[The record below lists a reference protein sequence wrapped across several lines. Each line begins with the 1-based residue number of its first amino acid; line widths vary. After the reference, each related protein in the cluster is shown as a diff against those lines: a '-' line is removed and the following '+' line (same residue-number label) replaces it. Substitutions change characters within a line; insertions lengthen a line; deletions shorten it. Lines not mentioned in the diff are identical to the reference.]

1 MNPLVWFITVACK
14 RHNIA
19 PHSPTN
25 TVNWRLSRGDIIN
38 LLKLTLFY
46 TIFLQ
51 AKTFE
56 QTLPIGIEVKNVQY
70 ILASLL
76 PYPGVVKLK
85 QTEEK
90 IPKGMNFILK
100 ISLHDNLGNEFSH
113 NLEDVNSLRT
123 ELSHKDIVDAQI
135 GSNLTVSVSIFY

>member
-1 MNPLVWFITVACK
+1 M
-14 RHNIA
+14 
-19 PHSPTN
+19 
-25 TVNWRLSRGDIIN
+25 
-38 LLKLTLFY
+38 KLTFLLRLILHY
-46 TIFLQ
+46 IFLQ

-85 QTEEK
+85 QTEHK

-135 GSNLTVSVSIFY
+135 GSNLTVSVSFFYDIYFFLILSVHSGFIKFL